1 MKSRN
6 LLIIILVV
14 VLLVVAYI
22 VVSDYMNQRNQK
34 QTLEAQIAQAEG
46 TLALIP
52 FPPADLEARLA
63 AANQSLAAVQDAFA
77 IDANDTHI
85 VDRILKQAVSSGV
98 KAIPLSTQ
106 AWVQESVANQNFSVF
121 RIEIEVTGTYAN
133 LVGFINQ
140 MEKGE
145 PKTLIIEYLQVETA
159 PGALML
165 DTAARNTQPVTAI
178 IKIAVYTMP
187 ISTG

>member
-6 LLIIILVV
+6 IITILLVV
-14 VLLVVAYI
+14 VLLVVAYM
-22 VVSDYMNQRNQK
+22 VVSDFMNQQNQK

-52 FPPADLEARLA
+52 LPPADLAARLA
-63 AANQSLAAVQDAFA
+63 AANQSLIAVQNSFA

-106 AWVQESVANQNFSVF
+106 AWVQESIANQYFSVF
-121 RIEIEVTGTYAN
+121 RIELEVTGTYAN
-133 LVGFINQ
+133 LAGFINQ
-140 MEKGE
+140 LEKDE
-145 PKTLIIEYLQVETA
+145 PKTLIIEYLRVETA
-159 PGALML
+159 PGVLML
-165 DTAARNTQPVTAI
+165 DIAARNTQPVTAT
-178 IKIAVYTMP
+178 IKIAVYAAP
-187 ISTG
+187 INTG